1 MLPSKLLVKSA
12 LAIVVGNHLSEAE
25 FNDLE
30 EARVTAT
37 HADPDDPYIE
47 LALKFKDQDNI
58 VGLHVGIEEFDNIP
72 FARLHN
78 ALLENEKKDDLNI
91 TKWIETGMYDVEDIE
106 ILSCEKCKFPTIH
119 RFDYCPNCG
128 RKIINNEGE

>member
-12 LAIVVGNHLSEAE
+12 LAIVVENHLGEEAL
-25 FNDLE
+25 NALE

-47 LALKFKDQDNI
+47 LELKFKDQDNI
-58 VGLHVGIEEFDNIP
+58 VELNVGIEEFDNIP

-78 ALLENEKKDDLNI
+78 AILENEKKDDLNM
-91 TKWIETGMYDVEDIE
+91 TKWIETGMHDVSGIE
-106 ILSCEKCKFPTIH
+106 ILSCEKCHFQTIH
-119 RFDYCPNCG
+119 KFDYCPNCG
-128 RKIINNEGE
+128 RKIINQGE

>member
-12 LAIVVGNHLSEAE
+12 LAIVVENHLGEEAL
-25 FNDLE
+25 NALE

-47 LALKFKDQDNI
+47 LELKFKDQDNI
-58 VGLHVGIEEFDNIP
+58 VELNVGIEEFDNIP

-78 ALLENEKKDDLNI
+78 AILENEKKDDLNM
-91 TKWIETGMYDVEDIE
+91 TKWIETGMHDVSGIE

-119 RFDYCPNCG
+119 KFDYCPNCG
-128 RKIINNEGE
+128 RKIINQGE